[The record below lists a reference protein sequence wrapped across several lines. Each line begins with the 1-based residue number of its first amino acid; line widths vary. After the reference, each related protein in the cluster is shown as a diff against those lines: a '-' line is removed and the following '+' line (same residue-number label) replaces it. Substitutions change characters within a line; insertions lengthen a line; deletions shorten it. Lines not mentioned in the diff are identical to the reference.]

1 MVSIEGNRLRSPTA
15 TSKWIDMNVEDVD
28 NKLFLIEVGGAA
40 KAVLKLRGK
49 SLSPFNAQDLLS
61 IASDSL

>member
-1 MVSIEGNRLRSPTA
+1 
-15 TSKWIDMNVEDVD
+15 MNVEDVD